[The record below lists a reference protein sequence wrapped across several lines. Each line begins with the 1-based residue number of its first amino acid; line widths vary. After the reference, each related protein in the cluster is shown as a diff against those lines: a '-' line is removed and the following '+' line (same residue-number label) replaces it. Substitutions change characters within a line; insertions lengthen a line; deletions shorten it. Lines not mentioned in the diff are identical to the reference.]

1 MSFNVSDLTAYVD
14 QNKLA
19 LIKKAVLGGRT
30 INYIKVQPGIK
41 SSAAINIINSD
52 LVAQSGSCGWNADG
66 TTILSQQDLS
76 VTPLKVNESLCLT
89 TLEEYWTQTLMNP
102 GSYNTQ
108 LPFEQ
113 IFVEE
118 KADKVSA
125 MVDDI
130 LWKGNT
136 ASGSGN
142 LALCDGIIRLC
153 DVTFSGSV
161 VDGNTANVTAITP
174 SNIIAIVDG
183 MAASVPTDIINMDDL
198 VLFCGYDFY
207 RTYSTALRNANYFAY
222 NGAENQGQDFSQMV
236 PGTNIR
242 IVAVRGLN
250 GTNKLV
256 LSSSSVIYYGTDLLG
271 DQENFELFY
280 SADFDEV
287 RFRVKFKMGV
297 QFAFPEFVVY
307 FKLN

>member
-30 INYIKVQPGIK
+30 INYIKVQPGVK
-41 SSAAINIINSD
+41 STDAINIINSD
-52 LVAQSGSCGWNADG
+52 LVAQAGSCGWDSDG
-66 TTILSQQDLS
+66 ETILSQQNLS
-76 VTPLKVNESLCLT
+76 VCPLKINESLCLN
-89 TLEEYWTQTLMNP
+89 TLEQYWTQTLMNP

-118 KADKVSA
+118 KADKISA

-130 LWKGNT
+130 LWKGDT
-136 ASGSGN
+136 EEGAGN

-153 DVTFSGSV
+153 DVTFSGDV
-161 VDGNTANVTAITP
+161 VNGNVDGVTAITP
-174 SNIIAIVDG
+174 NNIIEIVDG
-183 MAASVPTDIINMDDL
+183 IAASVPTNIINMDDL
-198 VLFCGYDFY
+198 ILFCGYDFY
-207 RTYSTALRNANYFAY
+207 RTYATALRNANYFAY
-222 NGAENQGQDFSQMV
+222 SGAENQGQDFSQMV

-256 LSSSSVIYYGTDLLG
+256 LSSSSVIYYGTDLLN

-297 QFAFPEFVVY
+297 QFAFPEYVVY
-307 FKLN
+307 FKLV

>member
-30 INYIKVQPGIK
+30 IRYIKVQPGIK

-52 LVAQSGSCGWNADG
+52 LVLQSGACGWNSDG
-66 TTILSQQDLS
+66 ETILSQQNLS
-76 VTPLKVNESLCLT
+76 VCPLKVNESLCLN

-102 GSYNTQ
+102 GSYNEQ

-130 LWKGNT
+130 LWKGDTDN
-136 ASGSGN
+136 GSGN

-153 DVTFSGSV
+153 DVTFSGDV
-161 VDGNTANVTAITP
+161 VNGNVDAVTGITP

-198 VLFCGYDFY
+198 ILFCGYDFY
-207 RTYSTALRNANYFAY
+207 RTYATALRNANYFAY
-222 NGAENQGQDFSQMV
+222 TGAENQGEDFSQMI

-256 LSSSSVIYYGTDLLG
+256 LSSASNIYYGTDLLS

-307 FKLN
+307 FQLV